1 MIYHLHGVKTCRF
14 HHLVSHREGIE
25 LFDQQLYGG
34 NATNGSSLSLFLSSR
49 DILILIHQRKAVAG
63 ALAYCPS

>member
-25 LFDQQLYGG
+25 LFDQQLCGG
-34 NATNGSSLSLFLSSR
+34 NATDDSFLSSR
-49 DILILIHQRKAVAG
+49 GYTLLIHQPKTVAVG